1 MSKLHRVKIISDAC
15 CRVPSDKVTGAMH
28 GKGKSACGF
37 VMLDEQNNVVA
48 EKSKY
53 LGELT
58 PPQAEY
64 EGLIFALDT
73 AVEYCRQHIEVW
85 MDSELVVKQMNG
97 DYCIRSENVKLLF
110 DEVKKLE
117 SRFLMPVKYFHHER
131 GSFWARQADKLAN
144 EEYSR
149 NQAG

>member
-1 MSKLHRVKIISDAC
+1 MPKYRNIKVISDAC
-15 CRVPSDKVTGAMH
+15 CRVPSDPLTGAMH
-28 GKGKSACGF
+28 AKGKSACGF
-37 VMLDEQNNVVA
+37 VMLDSESKIIEERA
-48 EKSKY
+48 KY

-73 AVEYCRQHIEVW
+73 AVEFCRDRVEIW
-85 MDSELVVKQMNG
+85 MDSELVIKQMLG
-97 DYCIRSENVKLLF
+97 DYCIRSRQVKLLF
-110 DEVKKLE
+110 DEVKRLE
-117 SRFLMPVKYFHHER
+117 NRFLSKVRYFHHER
-131 GSFWARQADKLAN
+131 GSFWARHADKLAN